1 MKHYYKAP
9 CSSSLKLKTMVVVGQ
24 KMLLLLSLLLLLSVC
39 ITTVRA
45 FSPVIPTTTSI
56 DVLAGC
62 HNIYSRERN
71 FSNRRQR
78 RQFFEKQ
85 DHRSSQR
92 HQHQQRQV
100 LLFLSNSDSSSN
112 DDDNNIVQ
120 PPPLS
125 PLSINNGNYEYDDF
139 TPAEV
144 TKMRDL
150 IVSLSDETDDTNRR
164 QRLQKTIEEA
174 LIHDDG
180 DGGPNSSDN
189 ANANGTQQSR
199 RFTILFSRVL
209 TQVGEQVQQDAR
221 EKFSEKSAEDDDDD
235 HNETDSSDDTKK
247 EEEDKDEDE
256 TVERIVRE
264 KSPEELK
271 LWALV
276 DMMVQSKT
284 VFKKCNF

>member
-1 MKHYYKAP
+1 M
-9 CSSSLKLKTMVVVGQ
+9 
-24 KMLLLLSLLLLLSVC
+24 
-39 ITTVRA
+39 RA
-45 FSPVIPTTTSI
+45 FSPIIPTTTSI

-62 HNIYSRERN
+62 HNYSRERK
-71 FSNRRQR
+71 FSNRCQHQKRR
-78 RQFFEKQ
+78 RQFFEKL
-85 DHRSSQR
+85 DHQSSQR
-92 HQHQQRQV
+92 QQQRQV
-100 LLFLSNSDSSSN
+100 LLFLSNSDSNNN
-112 DDDNNIVQ
+112 DDDDNIVQ

-125 PLSINNGNYEYDDF
+125 PLSINDWNYEYDDF

-144 TKMRDL
+144 TEMRDL

-174 LIHDDG
+174 LLHDG
-180 DGGPNSSDN
+180 DSPNSNVN
-189 ANANGTQQSR
+189 AYGTQPK
-199 RFTILFSRVL
+199 RFTVLFSRVL

-221 EKFSEKSAEDDDDD
+221 EKFSKKSAEADDDDD
-235 HNETDSSDDTKK
+235 HDENNNETASSDATK
-247 EEEDKDEDE
+247 EEEKMEEEDDDE

-284 VFKKCNF
+284 VFKKYNL